1 MQQTTSNLDIP
12 GGKTSWNLG
21 EILHGFTYFLFCFV
35 LLGACGLVDCGG
47 ISLVNF
53 SFLSGCS
60 FCNASCLCFF
70 C

>member
-1 MQQTTSNLDIP
+1 MQQTSNLDIP

-21 EILHGFTYFLFCFV
+21 EILHGFATLLLLL

-60 FCNASCLCFF
+60 FCNASCPCFLC
-70 C
+70 